1 MDLESYDD
9 TDGEFILYS
18 TFTGVQI
25 FSGRVKS
32 RRLRDEIRGA
42 VRVAERV
49 TQRHV
54 KSKLIQMLEGNNG

>member
-9 TDGEFILYS
+9 TNGEFILYS
-18 TFTGVQI
+18 IFTGVQLY
-25 FSGRVKS
+25 SGRVTS

-54 KSKLIQMLEGNNG
+54 KFKLTQMLINSKA